1 MTGLITIQG
10 QVINAV
16 SIAPL
21 AGVKVIARREG
32 TKIQQETDK
41 SGKYELHLVPG
52 LWRIGVW
59 ALGFNEPDAYMY
71 NFTSDTV
78 GIDFRL
84 QEGYSISGLVLTQ
97 QNGKPARGVIVEAEA
112 VIEGKTVF
120 KQELTGAGGK
130 YRFSGLRP
138 GQWQVQGSRG
148 ESKTGKE
155 IRTIGPDAINVNLT
169 LARQMTLLD
178 WRWGMGFFATLGVLL
193 VILAGV
199 YLWAHS
205 SYAPLPEPELTA
217 LIGQIE
223 QASQIAAGV
232 VKSEEGSELSLQTL
246 RSTVAALRENWT
258 SVSKTIIS
266 ITEGQNEQAT
276 LLVSRAETAIN
287 ADNAEDVELALVT
300 LISVLENQ
308 RSIYFWSEPP
318 RNYLEVIF
326 WSLAGILVNL
336 LITSGY
342 YLRRKRFYAEGIWM
356 HVSHLISV
364 PVMALVVVFLISQ
377 IKLTIQMDESEVVL
391 NVNDPRLLAAISFAI
406 ALRPWAM
413 LEFVREAGSRFFS
426 QIQSR
431 IAGGSQN
438 KGQQEND

>member
-1 MTGLITIQG
+1 M
-10 QVINAV
+10 
-16 SIAPL
+16 
-21 AGVKVIARREG
+21 
-32 TKIQQETDK
+32 
-41 SGKYELHLVPG
+41 
-52 LWRIGVW
+52 
-59 ALGFNEPDAYMY
+59 
-71 NFTSDTV
+71 
-78 GIDFRL
+78 GI
-84 QEGYSISGLVLTQ
+84 
-97 QNGKPARGVIVEAEA
+97 
-112 VIEGKTVF
+112 
-120 KQELTGAGGK
+120 
-130 YRFSGLRP
+130 
-138 GQWQVQGSRG
+138 
-148 ESKTGKE
+148 
-155 IRTIGPDAINVNLT
+155 
-169 LARQMTLLD
+169 
-178 WRWGMGFFATLGVLL
+178 FAALGVLL

-205 SYAPLPEPELTA
+205 RYAPLPEPELTA

-232 VKSEEGSELSLQTL
+232 VKSEEGSEPSLQTL

-300 LISVLENQ
+300 LTSVLENQ

-377 IKLTIQMDESEVVL
+377 IKLTIQMDESEVVFKCQRSTIVGG
-391 NVNDPRLLAAISFAI
+391 NIICYSLA
-406 ALRPWAM
+406 PM
-413 LEFVREAGSRFFS
+413 GDAGICTRSRQPLFQPDS
-426 QIQSR
+426 KPDCWRQPKPGA
-431 IAGGSQN
+431 AG
-438 KGQQEND
+438 E